1 MDTRPEK
8 FSDEAALA
16 DKLIERLNGNIVLAL
31 PLGLGK
37 ANLIANALYAR
48 AANDTTISLTILT
61 ALTLETP
68 HGTSRL
74 EQRFIDPIRER
85 IFGNYPDPAFAKA
98 LRHGT
103 LPSNIK
109 VYDFFL
115 PAGRWLGV
123 PSVQQNYIATNYTH
137 VARTLL
143 DRGLNVIAQMV
154 ARNDDLVSLSCNADL
169 TPDLLQA
176 RQAGTADFLFLGE
189 VNQSLPFMHGDAE
202 IPVSEFDYLLEG
214 PHCTYPLFAPPKPSV
229 TMADYAAGFW
239 IARLIQDGGT
249 LQIGIGSIGD
259 AVAQALILR
268 HRHNPVFREIV
279 LRLSA
284 KAPNTVGLI
293 QDTTFES
300 GLFGLSEMLVD
311 SFLPLI
317 DAGVVKR
324 EIDGALIEA
333 AFFVGPRAFYD
344 SLRNMP
350 DAERQQIRM
359 KPVSW
364 TNSLYRDEDRKRK
377 ARVKARFINNAM
389 MATLLGAVVSDSLED
404 GRVVSGVGGQYDFV
418 AQAFALDG
426 ARSVI
431 ALNSTRMS
439 NGRVRSNILW
449 SYGNQ
454 TIPRHLRDI
463 IVTEY
468 GVADL
473 RGRTDAE
480 VIAAMLA
487 ISDSRFQDDLL
498 AQAKQA
504 RKIDNNY
511 EIPVQ
516 FRDNT
521 PQRIVEVFDPAQS
534 QGHLP
539 PYPFGSDFTDTEQRL
554 IPALKLLKNT
564 SSSRYRLGRHMLRGM
579 KVRHASHTACL
590 QRLGLLKPNNPADW
604 AYRFLILDALAT
616 TRSDQSA
623 LVE

>member
-1 MDTRPEK
+1 MDARPEI
-8 FSDEAALA
+8 FSDETALA
-16 DKLIERLNGNIVLAL
+16 DQLIEQLAGNIVLAL

-37 ANLIANALYAR
+37 ANLVANALYAR
-48 AANDTTISLTILT
+48 AAADPSISLTILT

-68 HGTSRL
+68 HGSARL
-74 EQRFIDPIRER
+74 EQRFIDPIRKR
-85 IFGNYPDPAFAKA
+85 IFGNYPDPVFAAA
-98 LRHGT
+98 LRHGS
-103 LPSNIK
+103 LPSNIA
-109 VYDFFL
+109 VFEFFL

-123 PSVQQNYIATNYTH
+123 PVVQQNYIASNYTH
-137 VARTLL
+137 AARTLL
-143 DRGLNVIAQMV
+143 DRGLNVVAQMV
-154 ARNDDLVSLSCNADL
+154 ARNNERISLSCNTDL

-176 RQAGTADFLFLGE
+176 RQAGTADFLFVGE
-189 VNQSLPFMHGDAE
+189 VNPSLPVMYGDAE
-202 IPVSEFDYLLEG
+202 RPMEDCDYLLEG
-214 PHCTYPLFAPPKPSV
+214 PHCSYPLFAPPKPAV

-268 HRHNPVFREIV
+268 HRHNPLFREIV

-284 KAPNTVGLI
+284 KVPQTADLMH
-293 QDTTFES
+293 DTPFMD

-324 EIDGALIEA
+324 EVDGALIEA
-333 AFFVGPRAFYD
+333 ACFLGPAAFYD
-344 SLRNMP
+344 RLINMSET
-350 DAERQQIRM
+350 ARQKIRM

-364 TNSLYRDEDRKRK
+364 VNSLYRDEDKKRK
-377 ARVKARFINNAM
+377 QRTKARFVNNAM

-431 ALNSTRMS
+431 ALNSTRV
-439 NGRVRSNILW
+439 NKGRARSNILW

-473 RGRTDAE
+473 RGKTDAE

-487 ISDSRFQDDLL
+487 ISDSRFQDELL

-504 RKIDNNY
+504 GKIDTDY
-511 EIPVQ
+511 EIPVR

-521 PQRIVEVFDPAQS
+521 PKKIEEIFDPAKN

-539 PYPFGSDFTDTEQRL
+539 PYPFGSDFTDIEQRL
-554 IPALKLLKNT
+554 IPALQLLKNT
-564 SSSRYRLGRHMLRGM
+564 SSSRYRLGRNILRGL
-579 KVRHASHTACL
+579 KVSHAPYIDHL
-590 QRLGLLKPNNPADW
+590 QRLGLLKPNNPVDW
-604 AYRFLILDALAT
+604 AYRFLILDALEET
-616 TRSDQSA
+616 SRGF
-623 LVE
+623 